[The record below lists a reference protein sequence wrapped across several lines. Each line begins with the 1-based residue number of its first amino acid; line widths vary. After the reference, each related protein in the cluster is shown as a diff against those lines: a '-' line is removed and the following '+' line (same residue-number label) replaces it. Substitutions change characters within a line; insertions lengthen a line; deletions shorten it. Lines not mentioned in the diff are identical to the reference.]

1 MLVKSKDD
9 VINKL
14 VLNKRETDGNVVV
27 LQSEANKQKDE
38 AKRLLN
44 ELNACIKQLKES
56 EAEVRETI
64 WRVALYKTRTFFNFP
79 RRCTTKLPNTTP
91 SLFW

>member
-14 VLNKRETDGNVVV
+14 VLNKKETDGTSAV
-27 LQSEANKQKDE
+27 LQSEANKQRDE

-56 EAEVRETI
+56 ETAVRILSFCFE
-64 WRVALYKTRTFFNFP
+64 L
-79 RRCTTKLPNTTP
+79 
-91 SLFW
+91 LFKSRYIMCCLLIICELM